1 MDTDRDERLI
11 LEIYNQYQ
19 KIIAVY
25 RNMGMSELD
34 AEEVASEVMVT
45 ASLKVDQLR
54 DEKKLV
60 AWLKT
65 IAMNRAVKHFAV
77 AAKTR
82 THSYHMLGTSDELI
96 RDVAE
101 SFIEEERN
109 QYVLSL
115 INALPDT
122 ARQII
127 VLRFWSGYKFS
138 EISEILNMNLNT
150 VKSIYRRSLMVLRDK
165 ITIE

>member
-1 MDTDRDERLI
+1 
-11 LEIYNQYQ
+11 
-19 KIIAVY
+19 
-25 RNMGMSELD
+25 
-34 AEEVASEVMVT
+34 
-45 ASLKVDQLR
+45 
-54 DEKKLV
+54 
-60 AWLKT
+60 
-65 IAMNRAVKHFAV
+65 
-77 AAKTR
+77 
-82 THSYHMLGTSDELI
+82 MLGTSDELI

-109 QYVLSL
+109 QYILSL
-115 INALPDT
+115 IDALPDT